1 MRKTLTTSTVRRR
14 VGMAAIGAAAIA
26 AVAVPGA
33 AWANDD
39 APQEHSTTVVA
50 EGDVDFQEMKAP
62 DRSVTVTANGDV
74 DFQEMKV
81 GTMEAKPGTAPEG
94 HSVTITKDG
103 EVSSQEMQQGGPRSE
118 VKVLNVSAEELQAM
132 IDNGEVVP
140 ATPMR

>member
-50 EGDVDFQEMKAP
+50 EGDVDFQEMK
-62 DRSVTVTANGDV
+62 
-74 DFQEMKV
+74 V

-103 EVSSQEMQQGGPRSE
+103 EVSFQEMKQGGPRSE

-132 IDNGEVVP
+132 IDSGEVVP